1 MVLIFEVEKCYIP
14 YFAGKISGFI
24 INSDSFINQ
33 KAKDQKNEKYEGT
46 QNGREFAFRKWITKI
61 DIFPILSI

>member
-1 MVLIFEVEKCYIP
+1 MVSIFEVEKCFIP

-46 QNGREFAFRKWITKI
+46 QNWREFAFRK
-61 DIFPILSI
+61 